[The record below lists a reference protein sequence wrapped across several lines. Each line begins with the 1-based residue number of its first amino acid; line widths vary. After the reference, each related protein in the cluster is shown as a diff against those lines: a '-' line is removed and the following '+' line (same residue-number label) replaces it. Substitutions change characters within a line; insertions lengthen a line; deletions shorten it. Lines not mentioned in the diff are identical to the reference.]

1 MNFIHLSLPK
11 SSIFRHRRLAQQG
24 LTLIE
29 LLVAMGLGLLIALA
43 AASAL
48 VVARQGFSNVDAA
61 SQLRDNG
68 RFVQDVLQRI
78 GVQVGFKSLQY
89 AATTRTANTK
99 GVTDNPEPNI
109 YGMNN
114 ASRTSNNAWYEGTSR
129 ANGSVA
135 YGSDILVL
143 RFQTSTAT
151 ESSPAADGTMIDC
164 MGIAP
169 TAIPTARDDRL
180 ISILHV
186 GIGTDGEPA
195 LMCSRSTT
203 GSAPYDTQPL
213 VSGVE
218 NFQVLYGVDGVTPG
232 NTTVPIATAADSV
245 PERYLR
251 ADQLTVADNDL
262 ATYANWQRVR
272 SLRIGLVLR
281 GAPGSALDRTSQTF
295 YPLGSAKASS
305 SGAIGSAFASSS
317 DPNTT
322 FTPTADGRL
331 RQVVTFTVHLRNF
344 QGDI

>member
-1 MNFIHLSLPK
+1 MTLACLPLNK
-11 SSIFRHRRLAQQG
+11 NSHSQRQLLRQQG

-29 LLVAMGLGLLIALA
+29 LMVAMVLGLLITLA

-68 RFVQDVLQRI
+68 RFVQDVVQRI
-78 GVQVGFKSLQY
+78 GVQTGFKSLQY
-89 AATTRTANTK
+89 AATARPANTK
-99 GVTDNPEPNI
+99 GVTANPEPNI
-109 YGMNN
+109 FGINN
-114 ASRTSNNAWYEGTSR
+114 ASRTSNNAWSEGSPR
-129 ANGSVA
+129 AANSTG

-143 RFQTSTAT
+143 RFQTSMST
-151 ESSPAADGTMIDC
+151 ENSTTADGTMTDC
-164 MGIAP
+164 MGIAA
-169 TAIPTARDDRL
+169 TAIPASRDDRL

-186 GIGTDGEPA
+186 GISSDGEPT
-195 LMCSRSTT
+195 LMCSRSAT
-203 GSAPYDTQPL
+203 GSAPFDTQPL

-232 NTTVPIATAADSV
+232 NTTVPITSVADSI

-251 ADQLTVADNDL
+251 ADQLTVAGNDS

-281 GAPGSALDRTSQTF
+281 GAANSAIDRSSQTF
-295 YPLGSAKASS
+295 YPLGSAKSSS
-305 SGAIGSAFASSS
+305 SGAIGSAFANTN

-322 FTPTADGRL
+322 FTPAVDGRL
-331 RQVVTFTVHLRNF
+331 RQIVTFTVHLRNY